1 MSENHIDELSG
12 VETTGHEWDGI
23 RELNNPMPRWWVW
36 TFYVTILWAI
46 GYAIAYPA
54 IPMIT
59 SATKKNSDA
68 NATIT
73 NTMMVVTTVSRRVGQ
88 MTLAVSLRTSCR
100 NLNGLKA
107 IVGNP
112 RPP

>member
-1 MSENHIDELSG
+1 MSEKHIDEFSG

-36 TFYVTILWAI
+36 TFYATIVWAL

-59 SATKKNSDA
+59 DATKGMLGFSSRAELQQNLDQAKASQ
-68 NATIT
+68 
-73 NTMMVVTTVSRRVGQ
+73 TT
-88 MTLAVSLRTSCR
+88 LHD
-100 NLNGLKA
+100 
-107 IVGNP
+107 
-112 RPP
+112 